1 MNEISVP
8 GHAMKD
14 NGQFEVANI
23 IARVAEPV
31 NWENE
36 TESINGIKHKRISVF
51 FESFRMQHNEK
62 RIKELENRISKLE
75 QLIKASE

>member
-1 MNEISVP
+1 MNKIPVR

-36 TESINGIKHKRISVF
+36 TEIINGIKHK
-51 FESFRMQHNEK
+51 
-62 RIKELENRISKLE
+62 
-75 QLIKASE
+75 